1 MLRLTTPF
9 ESGLVRLINFANEAA
24 AMVATP
30 TQTHPKYQYRFMAL
44 DPENT
49 DLAHELIAWALK
61 TAAHASAAQRNTPEV
76 DNA

>member
-1 MLRLTTPF
+1 MYDTYLNPEDAL
-9 ESGLVRLINFANEAA
+9 SQIVVALEAA
-24 AMVATP
+24 
-30 TQTHPKYQYRFMAL
+30 QFIAL